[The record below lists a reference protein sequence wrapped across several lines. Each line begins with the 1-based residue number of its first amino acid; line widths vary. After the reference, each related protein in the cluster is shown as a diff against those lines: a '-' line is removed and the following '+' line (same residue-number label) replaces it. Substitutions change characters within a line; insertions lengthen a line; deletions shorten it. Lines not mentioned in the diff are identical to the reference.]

1 MTKIKLCGLSRP
13 QDVEAVNRLCPQYI
27 GFVFAPKSKRYVSPQ
42 RAKALKGLLAPGIQ
56 AVGVFV
62 NEAPE
67 HIAQLLA
74 EGVIDAAQL
83 HGGESRAYVASL
95 RQLTQAPLF
104 QAFSIAGPRD
114 VQAAQE
120 SKADWVLL
128 DSGPG
133 GTGSAFDWALLGE
146 IRRPYFL
153 AGGLTPQNV
162 AQAVASLHPYG
173 VDVSSGIETLGKK
186 DSEKMTAFVHAVRS
200 IERKEGTL

>member
-1 MTKIKLCGLSRP
+1 MRRWGVC
-13 QDVEAVNRLCPQYI
+13 
-27 GFVFAPKSKRYVSPQ
+27 KR
-42 RAKALKGLLAPGIQ
+42 
-56 AVGVFV
+56 
-62 NEAPE
+62 APE
-67 HIAQLLA
+67 VDHRSCFRWERSRCRPAPRGRKP
-74 EGVIDAAQL
+74 GVCGFPAAA
-83 HGGESRAYVASL
+83 HPG
-95 RQLTQAPLF
+95 PLV
-104 QAFSIAGPRD
+104 QAFSIAGPGD
-114 VQAAQE
+114 IQAAQE

-162 AQAVASLHPYG
+162 AQAVASLNPYG

-200 IERKEGTL
+200 IER